1 MKKNNLKNITPYNEK
16 IYKDIQINYLIIF
29 GIYSLIVKG
38 EKCTFEKLVAEC
50 FNLFPKVFSLAR
62 YPQWPDSLK
71 FDRPL
76 RTLRERGLI
85 VGNPKGL
92 FSLTRFGEK
101 TAKDTAEILKV
112 GVFRKSPPY
121 RAKRDAEINLIT
133 SLKNS
138 EAFQRFLKNKKGFL
152 ITEMEIRNLL
162 HCTLETPLRIVKQ
175 NLIYAKNLVK
185 ELNGKLLFEFLDLCH
200 QKLNKK

>member
-1 MKKNNLKNITPYNEK
+1 MKKNHPKNITPYNEEP
-16 IYKDIQINYLIIF
+16 YKGIQINYLVVF
-29 GIYSLIVKG
+29 GISSILAKG

-50 FNLFPKVFSLAR
+50 FNLFPKVFSLVR

-76 RTLRERGLI
+76 RTLREKGLI

-92 FSLTRFGEK
+92 FFLTKFGEK
-101 TAKDTAEILKV
+101 IAKDTAKILRA
-112 GVFRKSPPY
+112 GVFKKSPSY
-121 RAKRDAEINLIT
+121 RTKRDAEINLIT

-138 EAFQRFLKNKKGFL
+138 GVFQKFLKNKEGFL
-152 ITEMEIRNLL
+152 ITAMEIRNLL

-175 NLIYAKNLVK
+175 NLIYAKNLAK
-185 ELNGKLLFEFLDLCH
+185 ELNEKLLFEFLDLCN
-200 QKLNKK
+200 QKLDKK

>member
-1 MKKNNLKNITPYNEK
+1 MKKNHPKNITPYSEK
-16 IYKDIQINYLIIF
+16 TYKSIQINYLITF
-29 GIYSLIVKG
+29 GIHSILATG

-50 FNLFPKVFSLAR
+50 FNLFPKVFNLAR

-76 RTLRERGLI
+76 RTLRESGLI
-85 VGNPKGL
+85 IGNPKGL

-101 TAKDTAEILKV
+101 IAKDTAKILRV
-112 GVFRKSPPY
+112 GVFKKSPSY
-121 RAKRDAEINLIT
+121 KTKRDAEVNLVT

-138 EAFQRFLKNKKGFL
+138 EVFQRFLKNKKGFL
-152 ITEMEIRNLL
+152 ITVMEIRNLL

-175 NLIYAKNLVK
+175 NLIYAKNLAR
-185 ELNGKLLFEFLDLCH
+185 ELNEKLLFEFLDLCH
-200 QKLNKK
+200 QKLDKK

>member
-1 MKKNNLKNITPYNEK
+1 MKKNYTKDKTSYNEET
-16 IYKDIQINYLIIF
+16 YQGIQINYLVTF
-29 GIYSLIVKG
+29 GIYSILAKR

-50 FNLFPKVFSLAR
+50 FYSFPKVFSLAR

-92 FSLTRFGEK
+92 FSLTKFGGK
-101 TAKDTAEILKV
+101 IAKDTAKILKV
-112 GVFRKSPPY
+112 GVFKKSPPY
-121 RAKRDAEINLIT
+121 RTKRDAEINMVA
-133 SLKNS
+133 SFKNS
-138 EAFQRFLKNKKGFL
+138 ETFQGFLKNKGFL

-175 NLIYAKNLVK
+175 NLIYAKNLAK
-185 ELNGKLLFEFLDLCH
+185 ELNEKLLFEFLDLCH
-200 QKLNKK
+200 QKLDKK